1 MLVSGWG
8 GPLRF
13 YDKIFK
19 FVRHRSMANLNP
31 WVKAIALPSDGVHGG
46 SEQLIFSLN
55 FNDNVFVG
63 QATPQLPVEI
73 GYRMRH
79 AEYLAGSGT
88 NILDF
93 ALNITPSDLDLDG
106 ISIGVVDSITG
117 LRDFDFSS
125 SITDIWG
132 NSASDTIPALN
143 TSKILID
150 AKGPEI
156 VSYGNLML
164 QPSEI
169 SLQAVLEVNFG
180 QDVHVTGEPL
190 VPVQLGATPGYLN
203 YKSGSGSKTLIF
215 AATVPGPMEINDL
228 GFRKMTG
235 QVIYLP
241 EGVNINDQLGNSIEL
256 LGSNYNKTLIED
268 GNRVVVMGAH
278 YEYLETIKREA
289 LDQNM
294 GKEKEWYLSGAVID
308 TNKPAEPSNIKDYL
322 RDYKIPPFT
331 PAANDVDLYRIAF
344 RSSIPEQD
352 RFVTAYGIAGIPKTT
367 AKSVPVVSWEHQ
379 TSFYKTNAASQAF
392 SYKPTDPEYGQ
403 ALSTRLKFAHYAG
416 QGYAVISA
424 DQFGLGN
431 STEDYAYQ
439 VKRSNQQAS
448 FDLYSKSLDLIK
460 SLGKSSSDLFLAGWS
475 GGGVTVAGFLEEL
488 ESKEIKVQGAAI
500 AAGPWDQVMLMNSAI
515 FNPRDGADG
524 NTPDADWLNYL
535 LVYTAFSLSGYNEK
549 AYIAEDVLGKYYE
562 AARKLYTREY
572 KELRKSNDNDKDGQR
587 QGIFIDEEYLPNQI
601 GKILPEKYSSDPA
614 AFAKSAYAQLLRDA
628 SSGNIPLSGDVM
640 MVYGGQDE
648 LMSPKLAT
656 TFFERQ
662 SIDFGKENISLNV
675 VDSANHRAAFLSMMA
690 DSLDWFNGKLVYPD
704 RPEDPAAGQ
713 PMFASGWDQWFFCFL
728 ALGVARGWDSN
739 ILKVLQ
745 MVIILKASMAS

>member
-1 MLVSGWG
+1 ML
-8 GPLRF
+8 
-13 YDKIFK
+13 YDKIIDD
-19 FVRHRSMANLNP
+19 RLLIMSNTGP
-31 WVKAIALPSDGVHGG
+31 WVKAIELPNDGIHGG
-46 SEQLIFSLN
+46 AEQLIFSLN

-79 AEYLAGSGT
+79 AEYLGGSGT
-88 NILDF
+88 HTLDF
-93 ALNITPSDLDLDG
+93 ALKITPGDLDLDG
-106 ISIGVVDSITG
+106 INIGIVDSITG

-125 SITDIWG
+125 AVKDIRG
-132 NSASDTIPALN
+132 NQASDIIPDLDTKN
-143 TSKILID
+143 ILID

-156 VSYGNLML
+156 LSYSNLML
-164 QPSEI
+164 QHNGTES
-169 SLQAVLEVNFG
+169 QAALEVTFA
-180 QDVHVTGEPL
+180 QDVQVTGEPL
-190 VPVQLGATPGYLN
+190 VPVQLGTSPAFLR

-215 AATVPGPMEINDL
+215 SATLPGPMEINDL
-228 GFRKMTG
+228 GFRKMVG

-256 LGSNYNKTLIED
+256 LGSNYNETLIED

-294 GKEKEWYLSGAVID
+294 VDEKAWYLGGAVID
-308 TNKPAEPSNIKDYL
+308 PSKPAESSNVKDYL
-322 RDYKIPPFT
+322 RDYEIPPFT
-331 PAANDVDLYRIAF
+331 PAANDVDLYRIGF
-344 RSSIPEQD
+344 RSSIPEQN
-352 RFVTAYGIAGIPKTT
+352 RYVTAYGIAGIPKI
-367 AKSVPVVSWEHQ
+367 SSESLPVVSWEHQ
-379 TSFYKTNAASQAF
+379 TSFKKKYAASQAF
-392 SYKPTDPEYGQ
+392 SYKPSDPDYRST
-403 ALSTRLKFAHYAG
+403 LSTRLKFAHYAG

-431 STEDYAYQ
+431 STENYAYQ

-460 SLGKSSSDLFLAGWS
+460 SLGKSSSDLYLAGWS

-488 ESKEIKVQGAAI
+488 ERKGIKVQGTAI
-500 AAGPWDQVMLMNSAI
+500 AAGPWDQVMLMDSAI

-562 AARKLYTREY
+562 AARKLYTGEY
-572 KELRKSNDNDKDGQR
+572 KDTKTSPDQLGISVDGQ
-587 QGIFIDEEYLPNQI
+587 YLPNQI
-601 GKILPEKYSSDPA
+601 GKILPEKYTSDPA
-614 AFAKSAYAQLLRDA
+614 AFAKSAYAQLLSDA
-628 SSGNIPLSGDVM
+628 SSGNIPLSSDVM

-648 LMSPKLAT
+648 LMSPDLAT
-656 TFFERQ
+656 TIFERQ
-662 SIDFGKENISLNV
+662 SIGFGKENISLNI
-675 VDSANHRAAFLSMMA
+675 VDSANHRAAFLSMMKN
-690 DSLDWFNGKLVYPD
+690 SLDWFSAKLTPPGQ
-704 RPEDPAAGQ
+704 PEDPTARQ
-713 PMFASGWDQWFFCFL
+713 QMFGSSWDQWFFCVIFL
-728 ALGVARGWDSN
+728 GITRGWDSS

-745 MVIILKASMAS
+745 VLIGLKASTAG